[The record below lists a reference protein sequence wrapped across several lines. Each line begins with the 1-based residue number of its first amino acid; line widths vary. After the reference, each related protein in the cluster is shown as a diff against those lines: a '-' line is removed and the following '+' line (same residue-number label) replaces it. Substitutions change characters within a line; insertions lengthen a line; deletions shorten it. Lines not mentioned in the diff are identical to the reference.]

1 MKIRIRPARKS
12 DKDEI
17 LSFCMNSFSW
27 GDYIERVWDYWY
39 AEEDGR
45 LFIVESGGEK
55 IAMSHVALCPTGRC
69 IWLEGIRVH
78 PAHRRSHIATLLI
91 TKMLEYGRRR
101 GAWQASAIVDTTNFA
116 SQRLMERSGFKV
128 VSKWLYYSIGGKPR
142 NQKSDA
148 KIANAKDIHDIW
160 KYIMQSKIY
169 HLSAKRYV
177 ESWRWYVFDLRA
189 LQNFVKDKRVI
200 MFGQP
205 IDGIAIINKR
215 GYWGSANILQ
225 VVYLDSTSAFSL
237 RNLISSIIN
246 IYLDGKF
253 DTLQL
258 MCYNNMRLSSFINKF
273 IVREQVQFLLYNKQF
288 RQ

>member
-1 MKIRIRPARKS
+1 MKTRIRPARKS

-45 LFIVESGGEK
+45 LFTVEAGGEK
-55 IAMSHVALCPTGRC
+55 IAMSHVALSPTGRC

-78 PAHRRSHIATLLI
+78 PDHRRSHIATLLI

-116 SQRLMERSGFKV
+116 SQCLMERSGFKV

-142 NQKSDA
+142 HQKSDA

-160 KYIMQSKIY
+160 KYLMQSRIY

-189 LQNFVKDKRVI
+189 LQNFVKDKRLI

-258 MCYNNMRLSSFINKF
+258 MCYKNMRLSSFINKF
-273 IVREQVQFLLYNKQF
+273 MVREQVEFLLYNKQF